1 MIYYRSPVVT
11 EDKLTFA
18 HVERVLNSKTFR
30 NAEVLRRLLSFLAQK
45 SISGDADHLKEYAVG
60 IDALGKP
67 PDYDPRQDSVV
78 RIQIGRLRHKLADY
92 YRTEGKDD
100 PIVFDIPKGHFRV
113 TWECRTEVSPPAPAS
128 ETPGSET
135 TPAGET
141 TANFFVAATPV
152 DSLRRTWPRSATVAV
167 ALMGVWALFATAA
180 WVRDYRSTAPFRKA
194 WTPEL
199 EQIWRPFLASKR
211 PLLVAVGAPLFVGFL
226 GSGFY
231 RDLSLNRW
239 QDVEASSTVRA
250 LARALGNP
258 RMVARYSYTGVG
270 EMMAAL
276 QLGKL
281 LSFSELNVSTV
292 RSRQISW
299 QEMVDSNVIFVGAP
313 RSFGEKPVNLPQAL
327 DFVVQE
333 DGFHDLKSDG
343 GKTTVYPDNPAIAP
357 RNPAGAPDDGEVYA
371 LVSHTRGLL
380 GTGDVEIFNSNYSVG
395 TLGAVQWF
403 TVPATARELVH
414 RLRNASGEL
423 PRYFQLVLKVR
434 YRDAAPTEITY
445 VTHREVP

>member
-1 MIYYRSPVVT
+1 MIYYRSLVVT

-18 HVERVLNSKTFR
+18 HVERILNSKTFR

-45 SISGDADHLKEYAVG
+45 SIAGEADHLKEYAVG

-92 YRTEGKDD
+92 YRAEGKGD
-100 PIVFDIPKGHFRV
+100 PIVIDIPKGHFRV
-113 TWECRTEVSPPAPAS
+113 TWECRAEVSPPAPAS
-128 ETPGSET
+128 ETAEFSAT
-135 TPAGET
+135 
-141 TANFFVAATPV
+141 ATPI
-152 DSLRRTWPRSATVAV
+152 DAPRRAWPRSATVAV
-167 ALMGVWALFATAA
+167 ALMLAWALFVTAA
-180 WVRDYRSTAPFRKA
+180 WVRDYVSTAPYRKA

-226 GSGFY
+226 GRGFY

-239 QDVEASSTVRA
+239 QDVVASSSVQA
-250 LARALGNP
+250 LGKALGNP
-258 RMVARYSYTGVG
+258 RMVPRYSYTGVG

-299 QEMVDSNVIFVGAP
+299 QEMMDSNVIFVGAP
-313 RSFGEKPVNLPQAL
+313 RSFGEKPVNLPEAL

-333 DGFHDLKSDG
+333 DGIHDLSSDG
-343 GKTTVYPDNPAIAP
+343 GRTAVYPDNPAIAS
-357 RNPAGAPDDGEVYA
+357 RDPAGAPDDGEVYA
-371 LVSHTRGLL
+371 LVSRTGGLL

-414 RLRNASGEL
+414 KLRNASGEL
-423 PRYFQLVLKVR
+423 PRYFQLVLKVK
-434 YRDAAPTEITY
+434 YRDSAPTEITY
-445 VTHREVP
+445 VTHRELPSVRTVSERK